1 MIMSGLLRC
10 SGARSKGSGRW
21 SVASQSATLG
31 WLAKLGDRLGF
42 GLLRPPGPA
51 DSRLRHVPDNLDRAR
66 SLGGIKIVRVGWEG
80 VSRLPWLRAVR
91 SSALLR
97 ESKWD
102 GALHAESASGL
113 SFAPPG
119 LTLVSLDLPTALT
132 HGLRRGLHSFAAS
145 RLAGSLRLRSGQAR
159 PALHMKSRVNGL
171 D

>member
-1 MIMSGLLRC
+1 MSGLLRC

-119 LTLVSLDLPTALT
+119 LTLVSLSYPRLAPWAAFF
-132 HGLRRGLHSFAAS
+132 RRFAAGRVPS
-145 RLAGSLRLRSGQAR
+145 ASLRAGSTGPTHEISGEW
-159 PALHMKSRVNGL
+159 S
-171 D
+171 